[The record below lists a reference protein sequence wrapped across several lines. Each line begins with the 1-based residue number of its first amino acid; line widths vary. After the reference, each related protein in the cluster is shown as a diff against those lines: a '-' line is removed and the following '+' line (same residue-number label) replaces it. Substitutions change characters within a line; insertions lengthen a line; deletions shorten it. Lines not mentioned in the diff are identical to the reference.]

1 MPTVPVVR
9 NAILKTIQEE
19 GPMTAADIADHLE
32 ISRERISGAIV
43 VMRSYGTKF
52 LRIVNYKR
60 QRGNG
65 GREAPVYALGPGKD
79 APRPVMNSIE
89 ENRKRQ
95 ARYRDKH
102 RMIIRLRTQQRR
114 RGAVNPFLQLV
125 KGNRDERART

>member
-9 NAILKTIQEE
+9 NAIIKTLQEE

-32 ISRERISGAIV
+32 MDKERVSGAIV
-43 VMRSYGTKF
+43 LMRQHGTKF
-52 LRIVNYKR
+52 LHIVNYKR

-102 RMIIRLRTQQRR
+102 RILIRLRTQQRR
-114 RGAVNPFLQLV
+114 RGAVNPFAQLMRS
-125 KGNRDERART
+125 K

>member
-9 NAILKTIQEE
+9 NAIIKTLQEE

-32 ISRERISGAIV
+32 MEKERVSGAIV
-43 VMRSYGTKF
+43 LMRHHGTKF
-52 LRIVNYKR
+52 LHIVNYKR

-114 RGAVNPFLQLV
+114 HGAVNPFAQLV
-125 KGNRDERART
+125 RSK

>member
-1 MPTVPVVR
+1 
-9 NAILKTIQEE
+9 
-19 GPMTAADIADHLE
+19 MTAADIADHLE
-32 ISRERISGAIV
+32 MDKERVSGAIV
-43 VMRSYGTKF
+43 LMRQHGTKF
-52 LRIVNYKR
+52 LHIVNYKR

-102 RMIIRLRTQQRR
+102 RILIRLRTQQRR
-114 RGAVNPFLQLV
+114 RGAVNPFAQLMRS
-125 KGNRDERART
+125 K